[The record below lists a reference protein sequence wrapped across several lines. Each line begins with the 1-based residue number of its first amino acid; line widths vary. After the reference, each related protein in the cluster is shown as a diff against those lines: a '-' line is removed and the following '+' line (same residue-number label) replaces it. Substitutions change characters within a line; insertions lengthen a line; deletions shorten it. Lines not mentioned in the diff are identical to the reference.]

1 MLTDTIAAIS
11 TGGNNTGI
19 NIIRISGEKSREI
32 VKKIFTAEGKLE
44 HQKIIYGK
52 VKDNDKILDEVLVSY
67 FKSPNSFTGEDVCEI
82 NCHGG
87 RRITLDILE
96 LVVKNGAKLAAPGEF
111 SKRAFLNGKMD
122 LSKAESI
129 IDMINAK
136 TKLQTKIAAEQL
148 EGGLY
153 NIVKTER
160 NKLIELLAQIEVSID
175 YPEYDYEELEN
186 NQIKNTIG
194 DISNNIKKYIDSYE
208 EGKYI
213 KDGINVAIL
222 GGTNAG
228 KSSLLNALSGSE
240 KAIVTDIEGTTR
252 DIVEE
257 TIVVNDIV
265 LNIFDTA
272 GIRETE
278 DIVEKI
284 GIKRSIDI
292 IDKVDFVIIVIDL
305 VKGITEKDIDLINKV
320 REKNKKYIICLN
332 KKDISC
338 ENIKM
343 IKDKIGSS
351 KNVIETSFLTK
362 EGIDTLKQK
371 IAYMF
376 DLEQITNNDD
386 IIVVNQRHKELLERA
401 NECLEKAIIEIQKDI
416 GVDIA
421 EIDIKNAA
429 KYLGEIIG
437 EEVTNDIINKIF
449 EKFCLGK

>member
-1 MLTDTIAAIS
+1 MLTDTITAIS

-19 NIIRISGEKSREI
+19 NIIINSEEKSKNI
-32 VKKIFTAEGKLE
+32 IDKIFTASEKLD

-52 VKDNDKILDEVLVSY
+52 IKDDNKVLDEVLVSY
-67 FKSPNSFTGEDVCEI
+67 FKAPNSFTGEDVCEI

-96 LVVKNGAKLAAPGEF
+96 LVIKNGAKLAEPGEF

-136 TKLQTKIAAEQL
+136 TKLQTKIASEQL

-153 NIVKTER
+153 NIVKEER

-175 YPEYDYEELEN
+175 YPEYDYEELEKEEIEGK
-186 NQIKNTIG
+186 IK
-194 DISNNIKKYIDSYE
+194 DISNNLKKYIDSYD

-213 KDGINVAIL
+213 KNGINVAIL

-228 KSSLLNALSGSE
+228 KSSLLNALSGSD

-257 TIVVNDIV
+257 TIIINDIV
-265 LNIFDTA
+265 LNVFDTA

-278 DIVEKI
+278 DVVEKI
-284 GIKRSIDI
+284 GIKRSLEI

-305 VKGITEKDIDLINKV
+305 VKGITQKDIDLIQKIE
-320 REKNKKYIICLN
+320 EKNKKYIICLN
-332 KKDISC
+332 KKDISH
-338 ENIKM
+338 ENIDN
-343 IKDKIGSS
+343 IKEQIESS
-351 KNVIETSFLTK
+351 KNVVETSFLTK
-362 EGIDTLKQK
+362 EGIDTLKNK

-376 DLEQITNNDD
+376 DLEQITNNEEF
-386 IIVVNQRHKELLERA
+386 IIVNQRHKELLERA
-401 NECLEKAIIEIQKDI
+401 YNSLIKANNEIQKDV
-416 GVDIA
+416 GLDIA
-421 EIDIKNAA
+421 EIDIKDAA
-429 KYLGEIIG
+429 KHLGEIIG

>member
-19 NIIRISGEKSREI
+19 NIIRISGEKSKDI
-32 VKKIFTAEGKLE
+32 IDKIFTASKKLE

-52 VKDNDKILDEVLVSY
+52 IVDEKKIVDEVLVSY
-67 FKSPNSFTGEDVCEI
+67 FKTPNSFTGEDICEI

-87 RRITLDILE
+87 RRVTLNILE
-96 LVVKNGAKLAAPGEF
+96 LVIKNGARLADPGEF

-129 IDMINAK
+129 IDIINAK
-136 TKLQTKIAAEQL
+136 TKLQTKIATEQL

-153 NIVKTER
+153 NIVKEER

-186 NQIKNTIG
+186 SQIIEKLENVKNSLKT
-194 DISNNIKKYIDSYE
+194 YINSYD

-222 GGTNAG
+222 GPTNAG
-228 KSSLLNALSGSE
+228 KSSLLNALSNTD

-252 DIVEE
+252 DVVEE
-257 TIVVNDIV
+257 TIVINDIV
-265 LNIFDTA
+265 LNIYDTA
-272 GIRETE
+272 GIRKT
-278 DIVEKI
+278 DDVVEKI
-284 GIKRSIDI
+284 GIQRSIDI
-292 IDKVDFVIIVIDL
+292 IDKVDFVIIVID
-305 VKGITEKDIDLINKV
+305 VSKEFTENDMNIINKV
-320 REKNKKYIICLN
+320 IEKNKKYIVCLN
-332 KKDISC
+332 KVDISR
-338 ENIKM
+338 EKIKE
-343 IKDKIGSS
+343 IKSKIKAS

-362 EGIDTLKQK
+362 EGIDTLKQR
-371 IAYMF
+371 IIHMF
-376 DLEQITNNDD
+376 NLEQITNNED
-386 IIVVNQRHKELLERA
+386 IIIVNQRHKELMQKSYDSI
-401 NECLEKAIIEIQKDI
+401 EKAINAIKDSA

-421 EIDIKNAA
+421 EMDIKNSAA
-429 KYLGEIIG
+429 YLGEIIG
-437 EEVTNDIINKIF
+437 EEVTVDVINKIF

>member
-19 NIIRISGEKSREI
+19 NIIRISGEKSKEI
-32 VKKIFTAEGKLE
+32 IDKIFTASSKLD

-52 VKDNDKILDEVLVSY
+52 IVEEDKVLDEVLVSY
-67 FKSPNSFTGEDVCEI
+67 FKAPNSFTGEDICEI

-87 RRITLDILE
+87 RRVTLDILE
-96 LVVKNGAKLAAPGEF
+96 TVIKNGARLAEPGEF

-122 LSKAESI
+122 LSKAEGI
-129 IDMINAK
+129 IDVINAK
-136 TKLQTKIAAEQL
+136 TKLQTKIATEQL

-153 NIVKTER
+153 NIVKEER
-160 NKLIELLAQIEVSID
+160 NKIIELLAQIEVSID

-186 NQIKNTIG
+186 NEILNLLV
-194 DISNNIKKYIDSYE
+194 DIRNGVKKYIDTYD

-228 KSSLLNALSGSE
+228 KSSLLNLLSNSD

-252 DIVEE
+252 DVVEE
-257 TIVVNDIV
+257 TVVIDDIV

-272 GIRETE
+272 GIRQTE
-278 DIVEKI
+278 DVVEQI
-284 GIKRSIDI
+284 GIQRSINI
-292 IDKVDFVIIVIDL
+292 IDKVDLVIIVIDST
-305 VKGITEKDIDLINKV
+305 KGITQNDIDIINKV
-320 REKNKKYIICLN
+320 AEKNKKYIVCLN
-332 KKDISC
+332 KIDISH
-338 ENIKM
+338 ENKINKTE
-343 IKDKIGSS
+343 KIGSS

-362 EGIDTLKQK
+362 EGIDTLKEK
-371 IAYMF
+371 IVYMF
-376 DLEQITNNDD
+376 NLEQIRANDD
-386 IIVVNQRHKELLERA
+386 ILIVNQRHKELLEKCYSSL
-401 NECLEKAIIEIQKDI
+401 NKAIGEIEKNV

-421 EIDIKNAA
+421 EIDIKEAA

-437 EEVTNDIINKIF
+437 EEVTTDVINKIF

>member
-1 MLTDTIAAIS
+1 MLTETIAAIS

-19 NIIRISGEKSREI
+19 NIIRISGEKSKNI
-32 VKKIFTAEGKLE
+32 IDNIFTGSSKLS

-52 VKDNDKILDEVLVSY
+52 IKDREKVIDEVLVSY
-67 FKSPNSFTGEDVCEI
+67 FKAPNSFTGEDICEI

-87 RRITLDILE
+87 RRVTLDILE
-96 LVVKNGAKLAAPGEF
+96 LVIKNGARIAEPGEF

-129 IDMINAK
+129 IDVINAK

-153 NIVKTER
+153 NVVTEQR

-175 YPEYDYEELEN
+175 YPEYDYEELEYSE
-186 NQIKNTIG
+186 IYRMLLDT
-194 DISNNIKKYIDSYE
+194 SNNIKKYIDSYE

-228 KSSLLNALSGSE
+228 KSSLLNLLSNSE

-252 DIVEE
+252 DVVEE
-257 TIVVNDIV
+257 TVIIGDIV

-272 GIRETE
+272 GIRKT
-278 DIVEKI
+278 DDVVEKI
-284 GIKRSIDI
+284 GIQRSIEI
-292 IDKVDFVIIVIDL
+292 IDKVDLVIVVVDIT
-305 VKGITEKDIDLINKV
+305 KGITKNDLHIIEKIK
-320 REKNKKYIICLN
+320 EKNKKYIVCLN
-332 KKDISC
+332 KIDISC
-338 ENIKM
+338 ENYEEILNV
-343 IKDKIGSS
+343 IGSS
-351 KNVIETSFLTK
+351 KIVLKTSFLSK
-362 EGIDTLKQK
+362 EGIDTLKDK
-371 IAYMF
+371 IVSMF
-376 DLEQITNNDD
+376 NLGQIKTSDD
-386 IIVVNQRHKELLERA
+386 ILVVNQRHKELLEKSYNSLKKA
-401 NECLEKAIIEIQKDI
+401 MSEIEKNI

-421 EIDIKNAA
+421 EIDIKEAGR
-429 KYLGEIIG
+429 YLGEIIG
-437 EEVTNDIINKIF
+437 EEVTTDVINKIF

>member
-1 MLTDTIAAIS
+1 MLTDTVAAIS
-11 TGGNNTGI
+11 TAGTNAGI
-19 NIIRISGEKSREI
+19 NIIRISGEKSKEI
-32 VKKIFTAEGKLE
+32 INKIFTGATKLE

-52 VKDNDKILDEVLVSY
+52 IKDESNVLDEVLVSY
-67 FKSPNSFTGEDVCEI
+67 FKAPNSFTGEDVCEI

-96 LVVKNGAKLAAPGEF
+96 LVIRNGAKLAEPGEF

-136 TKLQTKIAAEQL
+136 TKLQTRIASEQL

-153 NIVKTER
+153 NIVKEER
-160 NKLIELLAQIEVSID
+160 TKLIELLAQIEVSID

-186 NQIKNTIG
+186 TEIKNTIQS
-194 DISNNIKKYIDSYE
+194 IAVNLKKYIDSYD

-213 KDGINVAIL
+213 KEGINVAIL

-228 KSSLLNALSGSE
+228 KSSLLNALSNTE

-272 GIRETE
+272 GIRDTK

-284 GIKRSIDI
+284 GIKRSIEI

-305 VKGITEKDIDLINKV
+305 VKGITDKDIELIRKIE
-320 REKNKKYIICLN
+320 EKNKKHIICLN

-338 ENIKM
+338 ENINN
-343 IKDKIGSS
+343 IKNEIGSS
-351 KNVIETSFLTK
+351 KIVIETSFLTK
-362 EGIDTLKQK
+362 EGIDILKEK
-371 IAYMF
+371 ISYLF
-376 DLEQITNNDD
+376 NLGQITNNEEFV
-386 IIVVNQRHKELLERA
+386 IVNQRHKELLERA
-401 NECLEKAIIEIQKDI
+401 YNCLQKAENEIEREV

-437 EEVTNDIINKIF
+437 EEVTDDIINKIF

>member
-19 NIIRISGEKSREI
+19 NIIRISGEKSKEI
-32 VKKIFTAEGKLE
+32 IDKIFTGASKLE

-52 VKDNDKILDEVLVSY
+52 IKDKTNVLDEVLVSY
-67 FKSPNSFTGEDVCEI
+67 FKAPNSFTGEDICEI

-87 RRITLDILE
+87 RRVTLDILE
-96 LVVKNGAKLAAPGEF
+96 LVIKNGAKLAEPGEF

-129 IDMINAK
+129 IDIINAK
-136 TKLQTKIAAEQL
+136 TKLQTKIASEQL

-153 NIVKTER
+153 NIVKEER
-160 NKLIELLAQIEVSID
+160 TKLIELLAQIEVSID

-186 NQIKNTIG
+186 SEIKNKIQ
-194 DISNNIKKYIDSYE
+194 DIANNIRKYIDSYD

-228 KSSLLNALSGSE
+228 NSSLLNALSNTE

-284 GIKRSIDI
+284 GIKRSIEI
-292 IDKVDFVIIVIDL
+292 IDKVDFVIFVIDL
-305 VKGITEKDIDLINKV
+305 VKGITEKDIELIEKIE
-320 REKNKKYIICLN
+320 EKNKKYIICLN

-338 ENIKM
+338 ENIKS

-351 KNVIETSFLTK
+351 RIVIETSFLIK
-362 EGIDTLKQK
+362 EGIDTLKKK
-371 IAYMF
+371 ISYLF
-376 DLEQITNNDD
+376 DLEQITNNEE
-386 IIVVNQRHKELLERA
+386 IIIVNQRHKELLEKA
-401 NECLEKAIIEIQKDI
+401 YICLQKAIDEIGQDV

-429 KYLGEIIG
+429 KHLGEIIG

>member
-19 NIIRISGEKSREI
+19 NIIRISGEKSKCI
-32 VKKIFTAEGKLE
+32 IDQIFTSASKLD

-52 VKDNDKILDEVLVSY
+52 IKDGEKVIDEVLVSY
-67 FKSPNSFTGEDVCEI
+67 FKAPNSFTGEDICEI

-87 RRITLDILE
+87 RRVTLDILE
-96 LVVKNGAKLAAPGEF
+96 IIIKKGARLAEPGEF

-129 IDMINAK
+129 IDVINAK

-153 NIVKTER
+153 KVVKEER
-160 NKLIELLAQIEVSID
+160 NKIIELLAQIEVSID

-186 NQIKNTIG
+186 NEILNLL
-194 DISNNIKKYIDSYE
+194 NNIRDNISKYIKSYDN
-208 EGKYI
+208 GKYI
-213 KDGINVAIL
+213 KEGINVAIL

-228 KSSLLNALSGSE
+228 KSSLLNVLSNSD

-252 DIVEE
+252 DVVEE
-257 TIVVNDIV
+257 TIIIDDIV

-272 GIRETE
+272 GIRSTE
-278 DIVEKI
+278 DVVEKI
-284 GIKRSIDI
+284 GIQRSIDI
-292 IDKVDFVIIVIDL
+292 IEKVDLIIIVIDIT
-305 VKGITEKDIDLINKV
+305 KGITQNDIDIIKRV
-320 REKNKKYIICLN
+320 EEQDKKYIVCLN
-332 KKDISC
+332 KIDISH
-338 ENIKM
+338 ENNIEKIKTE
-343 IKDKIGSS
+343 IGS
-351 KNVIETSFLTK
+351 KNVIQTSFLVE
-362 EGIDTLKQK
+362 EGIDTLKDK
-371 IAYMF
+371 IVSMF
-376 DLEQITNNDD
+376 DLEEIKANEDVV
-386 IIVVNQRHKELLERA
+386 IVNQRHKELLDK
-401 NECLEKAIIEIQKDI
+401 CFISLEKAIKEIEKNI

-421 EIDIKNAA
+421 EIDIKDSA

-437 EEVTNDIINKIF
+437 EEVTADVINKIF